1 MTAVLDEL
9 PLRANVAVIRLRSL
23 GDCVLSTPAL
33 HLLKAARPD
42 LRVAVVVDPAWSAIY
57 EGNPDVS
64 AILPPTVAAVRQ
76 FEPALVL
83 NLHGGTT
90 SARLTALSGA
100 RWRAGFAHY
109 RFRFLYNIRMPR
121 AQEVLGVE
129 RPVHTAEHVASAIF
143 SLGVT
148 VGAIPRAQI
157 FTERS
162 QFATDRPYA
171 LIHPVASE
179 PAKTW
184 NAAGFLAVANFLR
197 NEANL
202 EPVFLGG
209 PGDDLAAFREY
220 RIAQGQT
227 LVETKKLVAG
237 ARLFFGNDSGPA
249 HLAAAFGVP
258 VTVLF
263 GNSDPAIWGPWRTE
277 STVLSVA
284 NIDEICAAD
293 AIASVR
299 ALLPVGARA

>member
-9 PLRANVAVIRLRSL
+9 PLGANVAVIRLRSL

-33 HLLKAARPD
+33 HLLKTARPD
-42 LRVAVVVDPAWSAIY
+42 LALAVVVDPAWSSVY
-57 EGNPDVS
+57 EGNPDIS
-64 AILPPTVAAVRQ
+64 AILPPSVAALRHFQ
-76 FEPALVL
+76 PALVL

-109 RFRFLYNIRMPR
+109 RFRFLYNIRLPR
-121 AQEVLGVE
+121 AQQVFGVA
-129 RPVHTAEHVASAIF
+129 RTVHTAEHVASAIF

-148 VGAIPRAQI
+148 ASEIPRARI
-157 FTERS
+157 FAKRS
-162 QFATDRPYA
+162 QFRTDQPYA

-184 NAAGFLAVANFLR
+184 NAAGFLAVARFLR

-209 PGDDLAAFREY
+209 PADDLSAFREY

-227 LVETKKLVAG
+227 LAETKNLVAG
-237 ARLFFGNDSGPA
+237 ARFFFGNDSGPA
-249 HLAAAFGVP
+249 HLAAAFGLP

-263 GNSDPAIWGPWRTE
+263 GPSDSAIWHPWKTD
-277 STVLSVA
+277 STVLCASQ
-284 NIDEICAAD
+284 ISDIKAAD
-293 AIASVR
+293 AIASVKT
-299 ALLPVGARA
+299 LLPVGAHV